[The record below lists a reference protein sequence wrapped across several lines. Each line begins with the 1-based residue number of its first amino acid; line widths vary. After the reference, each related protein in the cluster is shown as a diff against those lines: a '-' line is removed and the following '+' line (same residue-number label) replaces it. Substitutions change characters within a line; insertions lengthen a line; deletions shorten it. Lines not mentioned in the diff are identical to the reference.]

1 MQLRNSWKNNM
12 KELLEYILKEIT
24 KDNSIIVTEDV
35 DDNFS
40 KLTIFAPKELMGII
54 IGKEGRI
61 IKAIRNLLKV
71 KATLEKKGVNVSV
84 EEKTSVTL

>member
-1 MQLRNSWKNNM
+1 M

-24 KDNSIIVTEDV
+24 KCDSIEVNEDI

-40 KLTIFAPKELMGII
+40 KLTVLAPKEYMGII

-71 KATLEKKGVNVSV
+71 RATLEKKGVNISV
-84 EEKTSVTL
+84 EEKTS

>member
-1 MQLRNSWKNNM
+1 M

-24 KDNSIIVTEDV
+24 KSDSVKVTEEV
-35 DDNFS
+35 DENFS
-40 KLTIFAPKELMGII
+40 KLTILAPKELMGII

-71 KATLEKKGVNVSV
+71 RATLEKKGVNVSI
-84 EEKTSVTL
+84 EEKEVITL

>member
-1 MQLRNSWKNNM
+1 M

-24 KDNSIIVTEDV
+24 KDNSILVTEDV

-71 KATLEKKGVNVSV
+71 RATLEKKGVNVSV
-84 EEKTSVTL
+84 EEKTS

>member
-1 MQLRNSWKNNM
+1 M
-12 KELLEYILKEIT
+12 KELLEFILKEIT
-24 KDNSIIVTEDV
+24 KSNSVEVTEEIDE
-35 DDNFS
+35 NFS
-40 KLTIFAPKELMGII
+40 KLTILAPKDLMGII

-84 EEKTSVTL
+84 EEKEVITL

>member
-1 MQLRNSWKNNM
+1 M
-12 KELLEYILKEIT
+12 KDLLEYILKEIT
-24 KDNSIIVTEDV
+24 KDNSIVVTEDI

-40 KLTIFAPKELMGII
+40 KLTIFAPKELMGVI

-71 KATLEKKGVNVSV
+71 RATLEKKGVNVSV
-84 EEKTSVTL
+84 EEKTSELEK

>member
-1 MQLRNSWKNNM
+1 M

-84 EEKTSVTL
+84 EEKTSITL

>member
-1 MQLRNSWKNNM
+1 M

>member
-1 MQLRNSWKNNM
+1 MQLKNLWKNKM

-24 KDNSIIVTEDV
+24 NSDSTQVTEEV
-35 DDNFS
+35 DENFS
-40 KLTIFAPKELMGII
+40 RLTIFAPKELMGII

-61 IKAIRNLLKV
+61 IKSIRNLLKV

-84 EEKTSVTL
+84 EEKNTVTL

>member
-1 MQLRNSWKNNM
+1 M

-24 KDNSIIVTEDV
+24 NSDKVQVTEEV
-35 DDNFS
+35 DENFS
-40 KLTIFAPKELMGII
+40 KLTIYSPKEFMGII

-71 KATLEKKGVNVSV
+71 KATLEKKGVNVSI
-84 EEKTSVTL
+84 EEKEVVTL

>member
-1 MQLRNSWKNNM
+1 MQLKSLWKNNM

-24 KDNSIIVTEDV
+24 KDNSILVTEDV

-71 KATLEKKGVNVSV
+71 RATLEKKGVNVSV
-84 EEKTSVTL
+84 EEKTS

>member
-1 MQLRNSWKNNM
+1 M

-24 KDNSIIVTEDV
+24 KEDSILVTEDV

-71 KATLEKKGVNVSV
+71 RATLEKKGVNVSV
-84 EEKTSVTL
+84 EEKTS